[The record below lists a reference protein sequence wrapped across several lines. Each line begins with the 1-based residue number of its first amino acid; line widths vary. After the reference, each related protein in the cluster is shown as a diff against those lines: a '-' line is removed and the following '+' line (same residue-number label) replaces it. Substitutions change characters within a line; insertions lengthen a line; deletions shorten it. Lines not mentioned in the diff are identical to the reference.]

1 MDPVYLDHAAATPLR
16 PEVREAMEP
25 LRAGLVGNASSVHR
39 WGRLARA
46 TLEGAR
52 ERCAVLLGV
61 RPDELHFTRG
71 GTEANNLAI
80 LGRAAWARA
89 SGHPTPGF
97 ARSAV
102 EHSAVREP
110 LESLAAQG
118 CRVDILSVRPDATL
132 SLPPRE
138 ALTDGVLSLVSV
150 QWVNQET
157 GMVLPV
163 AHVAERCR
171 EAGIPLH
178 VDAAQAAGRVGMDLQ
193 RVPVSLLSLS
203 GHKLGG
209 PRSTGLLAVRRDTE
223 IRPVLFGGGQ
233 EGGLRPG
240 TEDVAGAVGFAV
252 ALEVAVGQ
260 LETEAARLT
269 ALRDRLEEGLVENIP
284 GIRVHGK
291 DAPRAPHILGV
302 GVPGLF
308 RDVLPAALD
317 LEGVGASAGSAC
329 RSGST
334 EVSPVLAALY
344 GADAAG
350 FAPLRLSLGWTTT
363 ERDIEAATPRIVE
376 VVARMAEVGGRA

>member
-1 MDPVYLDHAAATPLR
+1 LDPVYLDHAAATPLR

-46 TLEGAR
+46 ALEGAR
-52 ERCAVLLGV
+52 ERCALLLGV

-80 LGRAAWARA
+80 LGRAAWARV
-89 SGHPTPGF
+89 SGHPRPGF

-102 EHSAVREP
+102 EHSSVREP

-138 ALTDGVLSLVSV
+138 ALTDGALTLVSV

-163 AHVAERCR
+163 ADVAERCR

-252 ALEVAVGQ
+252 ALEVSVQQ

-269 ALRDRLEEGLVENIP
+269 ALRNRLEEGLVDKIP

-291 DAPRAPHILGV
+291 DAPRAPHILSI
-302 GVPGLF
+302 GVPGLP
-308 RDVLPAALD
+308 RDVLPGALD

-350 FAPLRLSLGWTTT
+350 IAPLRLSLGWTTT
-363 ERDIEAATPRIVE
+363 DRDIEAATLRIVG
-376 VVARMAEVGGRA
+376 VVERTVDAGARA